1 MSQLKNDLTPIALN
15 PTLAFHWY
23 DTEVTVPDSSLNERI
38 FITTSTGPLSLTYVS
53 GTLFKASQYI
63 DVLNTAYNDSEDI
76 DADRFYT
83 SYLNNYQAHT
93 LTDETLDL
101 SVNIVAATGNNSLV
115 SIPVDVYNNND
126 LVFDLQAFVDLSNN
140 TNPSSSYDINLDT
153 DLTYL
158 TVANTTSNTST
169 ITINFSYF
177 PYVRGIE
184 APTVP
189 TLYVGDTGVSMD
201 LSINAL
207 TAGAYVNFTTDFD
220 SNQSY
225 LATFPYPSVYF
236 ANMIANIT
244 DLSFGTQ
251 SVNTPIT
258 IPSTD
263 IIDTVTLKSGSW
275 NLNMTLYDGAFTQ
288 VTQIRL
294 IVMPEFT
301 TPVITFTNS
310 PYTINS
316 NTHETATVFNVNYD
330 YAAADK
336 ANFDVTTW
344 ARYIEFTAAIIDV
357 SGNDIGASNDFLT
370 LDKSVNNLPTIV
382 ETGDTSANFNVTYN
396 GEAWNVLTD
405 DDYYIKLSYKPVD
418 AVTWTDVS
426 ENISVSRS
434 YTAPLVIDNNYDGTF
449 TAVTPIV
456 TGSSL
461 VFGSNVI
468 EIHDLSD
475 SSVTDLCMNTLTF
488 SGTEDH
494 EYQLRVVDTGNNIYT
509 ETVSAAFTSRY
520 STQLD
525 ISNNYDGTF
534 SVLNVPTL
542 YNSDR
547 IAIDQTGESL
557 VDLCMN
563 TLTFTG
569 VMDASYNVSI
579 YTTDDTEYTN
589 ITSATTV
596 SRYSTQLDI
605 SNNYDGTFSV
615 LNLPTLYNG
624 DVVRVDNGTVL
635 TDLVGSTFTGCMDV
649 TYNVSIYSTAGNE
662 YTNLTSSD
670 VVSRYETQLDISNNY
685 DGTFTVLNAPGIL
698 YSGDL
703 VKVEHEGTGFVD
715 LCLNNMTFTG
725 VMDASFN
732 VSVYSTAG
740 NEYTNL
746 TSATTVSRYETQ
758 LDISNNYD
766 GTFSVLNLPT
776 LYNGDV
782 VRVDNGTVL
791 TDLSGSTFTGS
802 MDVTYN
808 VSIYSTAGNEYTNLT
823 SSDVVSRYNGQTVSI
838 SDNHDGTFTI
848 TGPTL
853 HGSDA
858 IKVNSFNGLTT
869 VVSGSLFTPSGS
881 EIGNTFTAS
890 VYDDTTEY
898 TNLRTSSYIE
908 YYNSVVT
915 YTNNFNGT
923 YEIDSYSLASGHTIY
938 VTDGTTPV
946 NLGWAPNT
954 FTVLANTSYT
964 FYVVD
969 NSSNKKTHTVSS
981 TLVVNANVDL
991 VMGLAYNGS
1000 SNLQSLANDGY
1011 GYDGV
1016 TNFTIANESTIYGSD
1031 SDTITANVTFDTPAW
1046 ITNTTDY
1053 KFIVIVTE
1061 NTVDT
1066 EHQVVSTVDLS
1077 NNDSSF
1083 SGSGVRS
1090 SNVFTQTSIDANA
1103 LTTDININLL
1113 TGRVYASNLTVFVKV
1128 VEIDTSTVLCAAYSQ
1143 FYVRPDHSA
1152 FLGQHYN
1159 NLVVLND
1166 MNMTFDVSGGNLY
1179 DVPSLYTEL
1188 DGSTKLTN
1196 IWTNLA
1202 AGANSNKLWNVGLA
1216 RSNFMGLTLNTL
1228 HTLTAGSVT
1237 MELCGNHLDSS
1248 ENLPVLNADSID
1260 INYFTGTILLSYND
1274 TYRSVV
1280 SENPNILKLIVLPR
1294 TSVTHQLSDLS
1305 SNLLSVNRQGYLTQ
1319 GVINKQITSGL
1330 GATVG
1335 FTNSGITTLKL
1346 DGTDGLSLT
1355 NMLAA
1360 YVTCTWKTRTVS
1372 PDNSL
1377 FTIHLSGSNSLADSV
1392 STTLTYN
1399 QTKYGIINYAG
1410 KDIDGTTVDTS
1421 HSIVYTSTINY
1432 TRPTKDAV
1440 GTQTASTLTL
1450 TSTDSITVNFFDDDD
1465 YTYTPE
1471 VNATNL
1477 NVESQITL
1485 DNLVFAEYVK
1495 VTDNIDLATN
1505 YSNRIY
1511 VIVENIYLADIT
1523 VSGVV
1528 GGDVNVPYA
1537 TRGIFARKTSTTWEL
1552 LYMETA

>member
-1 MSQLKNDLTPIALN
+1 M
-15 PTLAFHWY
+15 
-23 DTEVTVPDSSLNERI
+23 
-38 FITTSTGPLSLTYVS
+38 
-53 GTLFKASQYI
+53 
-63 DVLNTAYNDSEDI
+63 
-76 DADRFYT
+76 
-83 SYLNNYQAHT
+83 
-93 LTDETLDL
+93 
-101 SVNIVAATGNNSLV
+101 
-115 SIPVDVYNNND
+115 
-126 LVFDLQAFVDLSNN
+126 
-140 TNPSSSYDINLDT
+140 
-153 DLTYL
+153 
-158 TVANTTSNTST
+158 
-169 ITINFSYF
+169 
-177 PYVRGIE
+177 
-184 APTVP
+184 
-189 TLYVGDTGVSMD
+189 
-201 LSINAL
+201 
-207 TAGAYVNFTTDFD
+207 
-220 SNQSY
+220 
-225 LATFPYPSVYF
+225 
-236 ANMIANIT
+236 
-244 DLSFGTQ
+244 
-251 SVNTPIT
+251 
-258 IPSTD
+258 
-263 IIDTVTLKSGSW
+263 
-275 NLNMTLYDGAFTQ
+275 
-288 VTQIRL
+288 
-294 IVMPEFT
+294 
-301 TPVITFTNS
+301 
-310 PYTINS
+310 
-316 NTHETATVFNVNYD
+316 
-330 YAAADK
+330 
-336 ANFDVTTW
+336 
-344 ARYIEFTAAIIDV
+344 
-357 SGNDIGASNDFLT
+357 
-370 LDKSVNNLPTIV
+370 
-382 ETGDTSANFNVTYN
+382 
-396 GEAWNVLTD
+396 
-405 DDYYIKLSYKPVD
+405 
-418 AVTWTDVS
+418 
-426 ENISVSRS
+426 
-434 YTAPLVIDNNYDGTF
+434 
-449 TAVTPIV
+449 
-456 TGSSL
+456 
-461 VFGSNVI
+461 
-468 EIHDLSD
+468 
-475 SSVTDLCMNTLTF
+475 
-488 SGTEDH
+488 
-494 EYQLRVVDTGNNIYT
+494 
-509 ETVSAAFTSRY
+509 
-520 STQLD
+520 
-525 ISNNYDGTF
+525 
-534 SVLNVPTL
+534 
-542 YNSDR
+542 
-547 IAIDQTGESL
+547 
-557 VDLCMN
+557 
-563 TLTFTG
+563 
-569 VMDASYNVSI
+569 
-579 YTTDDTEYTN
+579 
-589 ITSATTV
+589 
-596 SRYSTQLDI
+596 
-605 SNNYDGTFSV
+605 
-615 LNLPTLYNG
+615 
-624 DVVRVDNGTVL
+624 
-635 TDLVGSTFTGCMDV
+635 
-649 TYNVSIYSTAGNE
+649 
-662 YTNLTSSD
+662 
-670 VVSRYETQLDISNNY
+670 
-685 DGTFTVLNAPGIL
+685 
-698 YSGDL
+698 
-703 VKVEHEGTGFVD
+703 
-715 LCLNNMTFTG
+715 
-725 VMDASFN
+725 
-732 VSVYSTAG
+732 
-740 NEYTNL
+740 
-746 TSATTVSRYETQ
+746 
-758 LDISNNYD
+758 
-766 GTFSVLNLPT
+766 
-776 LYNGDV
+776 
-782 VRVDNGTVL
+782 
-791 TDLSGSTFTGS
+791 
-802 MDVTYN
+802 
-808 VSIYSTAGNEYTNLT
+808 T